1 MTTNEATMKKHV
13 EAAIIEI
20 LDNYGAT
27 FLEHGFHSPKV
38 REAVIEQNFIHE
50 VKFGLHGME
59 VRFSDYLYNLVAG
72 DCSEKIYSEFK
83 TKIEELGWESEERN
97 YATVFYAPIPLTA

>member
-1 MTTNEATMKKHV
+1 MNTFEADMKKRV
-13 EAAIIEI
+13 EAAIIQI
-20 LDNYGAT
+20 LDNHGAT
-27 FLEHGFHSPKV
+27 FLDFGFYSPKV

-50 VKFGLHGME
+50 VKFGLHGLE

-83 TKIEELGWESEERN
+83 TKIKELGWESEERN
-97 YATVFYAPIPLTA
+97 YATVFYAPIPFTA

>member
-1 MTTNEATMKKHV
+1 MNTFEADMKKRV
-13 EAAIIEI
+13 EAAIIQI

-38 REAVIEQNFIHE
+38 REAIIEQNFIHE

-72 DCSEKIYSEFK
+72 GCSKEIYKDFESRIQK
-83 TKIEELGWESEERN
+83 LGWESEERN
-97 YATVFYAPIPLTA
+97 YATVFYSPIPLTA